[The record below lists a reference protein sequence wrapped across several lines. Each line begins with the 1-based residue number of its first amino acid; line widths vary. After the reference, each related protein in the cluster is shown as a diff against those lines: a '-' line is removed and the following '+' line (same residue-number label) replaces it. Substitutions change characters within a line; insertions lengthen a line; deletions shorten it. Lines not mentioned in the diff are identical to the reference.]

1 MSRFSQSELIQFL
14 SPIRILDNNSRSVLL
29 IFGAGNVPLLDKPIV
44 DCY

>member
-14 SPIRILDNNSRSVLL
+14 SPIPILDNNSRSVLL
-29 IFGAGNVPLLDKPIV
+29 IVGAGNVALLDKPIV